1 MGPSLIST
9 PAADPNMHCAVS
21 LSAGESVPEAAPGNR
36 AAGLAFTLVELLVVL
51 AVIAILAALLLPAL
65 SQAKGR
71 AWTIGCQNNLR
82 QQQVAWHLYAD
93 DHNDT
98 LVPNNSFYSL
108 SEPGSTATPELTG
121 TGPSWCPGVAPL
133 DATPDNVQQGL
144 LFPYSRA
151 LGLYHC
157 PADKSTVTDRPDLL
171 RARSYCMDISLFCDD
186 ATNSFRRL
194 PNIVGPPPTQLFVL
208 IDTHEQDIWDS
219 TFGIF
224 SSDSVYASYWLDLP
238 ADRHQQGANL
248 SFADGH
254 TEHWRWKAPKQFVTR
269 WELNNGAADLAD
281 LQRLQQNA
289 KLGLN

>member
-1 MGPSLIST
+1 MDAACFGCAADRAT
-9 PAADPNMHCAVS
+9 PANEQPRTR
-21 LSAGESVPEAAPGNR
+21 PGTGR
-36 AAGLAFTLVELLVVL
+36 ALGAFTLIELLVVL

-65 SQAKGR
+65 LQAKGR
-71 AWTIGCQNNLR
+71 ASTIACLNNLK
-82 QQQVAWHLYAD
+82 QQQLGWHLYAD

-108 SEPGSTATPELTG
+108 SGPGLTTPPELTG

-133 DATPDNVQQGL
+133 DTSFAHIQQGL
-144 LFPYSRA
+144 LFTYNRA
-151 LGLYHC
+151 QALYHC
-157 PADKSTVTDRPDLL
+157 PADKSTVTDRPDLA
-171 RARSYCMDISLFCDD
+171 RTRSYCMNISLRCND
-186 ATNSFRRL
+186 APGSFGRL
-194 PNIVGPPPTQLFVL
+194 TEILAPPPARLFVF

-224 SSDSVYASYWLDLP
+224 SSDSAWSAYWLDLP

-254 TEHWRWKAPKQFVTR
+254 VEHWRWRAPKQFVTR
-269 WELNNGAADLAD
+269 WELNNGDADLAD
-281 LQRLQQNA
+281 LRRLQQGA